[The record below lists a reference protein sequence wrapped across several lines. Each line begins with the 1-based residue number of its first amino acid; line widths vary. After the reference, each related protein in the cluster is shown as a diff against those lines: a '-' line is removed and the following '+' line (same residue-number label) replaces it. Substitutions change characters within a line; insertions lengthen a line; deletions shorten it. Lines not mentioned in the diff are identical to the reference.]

1 MSANKILV
9 GTLYAF
15 VLGTALPAQADTA
28 RVHCHLHVKSPV
40 MKRTE
45 NAANCQF
52 SQSQGNVHV
61 VMYPGNRAP
70 LQFQFP
76 AAKQN
81 VSYQR
86 FNHEAG
92 IKFTTPVITLKVFW
106 ADPGTSHRF

>member
-1 MSANKILV
+1 MSANKLLL
-9 GTLYAF
+9 GTVFSLL
-15 VLGTALPAQADTA
+15 LGTAVPVDADTA

-40 MKRTE
+40 MKRTD

-52 SQSQGNVHV
+52 SQSQGNIHV
-61 VMYPGNRAP
+61 VMYAGNRAP

-81 VSYQR
+81 VSYQL

-92 IKFTTPVITLKVFW
+92 IKFITPVLSLKVFW
-106 ADPGTSHRF
+106 ADPGTRHSF

>member
-1 MSANKILV
+1 MTSSKALASGAI
-9 GTLYAF
+9 AF
-15 VLGTALPAQADTA
+15 LLGAIAPVQADTA
-28 RVHCHLHVKSPV
+28 RVHCHLHVKSRV
-40 MKRTE
+40 MKRAD

-61 VMYPGNRAP
+61 VMYSGNRAP

-92 IKFTTPVITLKVFW
+92 IKFTTPVLSLKVFW